1 MAGDPVFHC
10 SLCGQTYYTNF
21 HFCTGVTTAPYPQ
34 YGNLTLQYPV
44 YPSVTNVQVASS
56 PPWECPRCHQI
67 WAYWVAK
74 CDCTP
79 PAEKCIICG
88 QPGHLMDRAPYPSQH
103 DGEPVCQE
111 CIAGFIDKSL
121 SKESL

>member
-1 MAGDPVFHC
+1 MPGDPMYTCPVCGETVYSNGFHYC
-10 SLCGQTYYTNF
+10 AGPK
-21 HFCTGVTTAPYPQ
+21 TAPF
-34 YGNLTLQYPV
+34 YGGNV
-44 YPSVTNVQVASS
+44 SYPSVTNVQVLPS

-79 PAEKCIICG
+79 PAETCIICG
-88 QPGHLMDRAPYPSQH
+88 KPSHLMDRAPYPSQH

-111 CIAGFIDKSL
+111 CIAGFIDKAVPA
-121 SKESL
+121 